1 MEKNPLASLDTPMW
15 SSVRIK
21 TSICRITD
29 LYIDFVFC
37 FLAQKEEKRA
47 LTHTIESLTRQIE
60 EISMQKVNKAMT
72 VADIKDNPE
81 KVPSIGM
88 ITHFEMNHSKR
99 QKVFWELV
107 DNCICDPDIFW
118 TMYFVSSS

>member
-1 MEKNPLASLDTPMW
+1 MYF
-15 SSVRIK
+15 
-21 TSICRITD
+21 D
-29 LYIDFVFC
+29 LVFC

-47 LTHTIESLTRQIE
+47 LTHTIGSLTRQIE

-88 ITHFEMNHSKR
+88 ITH
-99 QKVFWELV
+99 LL
-107 DNCICDPDIFW
+107 
-118 TMYFVSSS
+118 